1 MLEKRFNFSE
11 IEEKCLESW
20 SKNKTFAFDEKSQ
33 NDPFCIMMPPPNVTG
48 SLHMGH
54 ALTFTL
60 QDILI
65 RFHKKLGKNVLWQPG
80 TDHAGIATEMV
91 VENMIIN
98 KNKTTKRDL
107 GRDKF
112 IEEIWK
118 WKKESGDKILIQMN
132 RLGAAVDWSMSRFTM
147 DEGLSEAVNEV
158 FIDLFNKGMIY
169 KDKRLVNWDPKL
181 ETAVSDLEVNQ
192 QEKNGKMWF
201 IEYDVEN
208 NESIVVGTTRPETI
222 FGDTAIAIHPNNL
235 KYKELAGNFAFV
247 PFLKKK
253 IPIIFDEYA
262 DPQKGSGAVK
272 ITPAHDFND
281 FEIGK
286 KHNLDFINI
295 FDKNAKLNNNVP
307 SKYQGLNRFI
317 ARDKII
323 KDLEQQGRI
332 KKIKDNRMVIPYGD
346 RSGEV
351 IEPFLTSQWFLN
363 TEKICLAVN
372 EAIKENKINFH
383 PKSWMNTF
391 KHWIENIEP
400 WCISRQIWWG
410 HRIPV
415 WYSDNGEIV
424 AAKSK
429 SEAIKILKK
438 INNKAKIIHQEDD
451 VLDTWFSSALWP
463 FSTLGW
469 PRDNHI
475 LKKFYPTDVLVTGFD
490 IIFFWVAR
498 MIMMGLE
505 FMKDI
510 PFKNIYIHPLVKD
523 EKGQKMSKSKG
534 NVIDPIKLIDM
545 YGSDALRLTLANLST
560 QGQDIKLSDK
570 LVENSRNFI
579 TKIWNVARFSQFNN
593 FDFDKNFLPDSCKL
607 SLNKWILN
615 KFLKTQQKVI
625 KNLELYKFNLVISDL
640 YHFIWND
647 FCDLYIELSKNYLKE
662 DIDKKEIAGTFN
674 YVFSR
679 SLNLINP
686 VIPFITEKIG
696 IELGYIKKTF
706 FNELLNKDLKTTI
719 EKDNNEDFRLLIEL
733 IKKIRSEIGGDK
745 RSYVLLTVLVSQK
758 IKWIEKNIFLLK
770 SIFNFSEIK
779 YNSNLN
785 KKNKKIIVVSG
796 VKFLLESEESSK
808 DSDKQSLNKKI
819 EYYER
824 EIQHFSSKL
833 KNKNFIKKAPP
844 KIIQEQ
850 KNKLKEAEKN
860 LKLLMQK

>member
-20 SKNKTFAFDEKSQ
+20 SKNKTFAFDKKSQ
-33 NDPFCIMMPPPNVTG
+33 NDPFCIMMPPPNITG

-80 TDHAGIATEMV
+80 TDHAGIATEIV
-91 VENMIIN
+91 VENIIID
-98 KNKTTKRDL
+98 KNKTTKRDI

-118 WKKESGDKILIQMN
+118 WKKESGDKILTQMN

-147 DEGLSEAVNEV
+147 DKGLSEAVNEV

-372 EAIKENKINFH
+372 EAIKKNKINFH

-391 KHWIENIEP
+391 KHWIKNIEP

-429 SEAIKILKK
+429 SDAIKILKK
-438 INNKAKIIHQEDD
+438 INNKDKITHQEDD

-469 PRDNHI
+469 PSDNYV

-534 NVIDPIKLIDM
+534 NVIDPIKLIDL

-593 FDFDKNFLPDSCKL
+593 FDFDKNFSPDSCKL
-607 SLNKWILN
+607 DLNRWLLN

-662 DIDKKEIAGTFN
+662 DIEKKEIAGTFN

-719 EKDNNEDFRLLIEL
+719 GKDNNEDFRLLIEL
-733 IKKIRSEIGGDK
+733 IKKIRSEIVGDK

-758 IKWIEKNIFLLK
+758 IKWIETNIFLLK

-779 YNSNLN
+779 YNSKLN

-796 VKFLLESEESSK
+796 VKFVLESEESSK

-819 EYYER
+819 EYYEK

-850 KNKLKEAEKN
+850 KHKLKEAEKN
-860 LKLLMQK
+860 LKLLRQK

>member
-20 SKNKTFAFDEKSQ
+20 SKNKTFAFDKKSQ
-33 NDPFCIMMPPPNVTG
+33 NDPFCIMMPPPNITG

-80 TDHAGIATEMV
+80 TDHAGIATEIV
-91 VENMIIN
+91 VENIIID
-98 KNKTTKRDL
+98 KNKTTKRDI

-118 WKKESGDKILIQMN
+118 WKKESGDKILTQMN

-147 DEGLSEAVNEV
+147 DKGLSEAVNEV

-272 ITPAHDFND
+272 VTPAHDFND

-372 EAIKENKINFH
+372 EAIKKNKINFH

-391 KHWIENIEP
+391 KHWIKNIEP

-429 SEAIKILKK
+429 SDAIKILKK
-438 INNKAKIIHQEDD
+438 INNKDKITHQEDD

-469 PRDNHI
+469 PSDNYV

-534 NVIDPIKLIDM
+534 NVIDPIKLIDL

-593 FDFDKNFLPDSCKL
+593 FDFDKNFSPDSCKL
-607 SLNKWILN
+607 DLNRWLLN

-662 DIDKKEIAGTFN
+662 DIEKKEIAGTFN

-706 FNELLNKDLKTTI
+706 FNELLNKDFKTTV
-719 EKDNNEDFRLLIEL
+719 EKENIEDFKLLIEL
-733 IKKIRSEIGGDK
+733 IKKIRIEIGSDK

-758 IKWIEKNIFLLK
+758 IKWIETNIFLLK

-779 YNSNLN
+779 YNSKLN

-796 VKFLLESEESSK
+796 VKFVLESEESSK

-819 EYYER
+819 EYYEK

-850 KNKLKEAEKN
+850 KHKLKEAEKN
-860 LKLLMQK
+860 LKLLRQK

>member
-745 RSYVLLTVLVSQK
+745 KSYVLLTVLVSQK